1 MCRAGEHIWSDPIHQ
16 TWMLSLVPPVALAAM
31 TRIEWLKWRVR
42 WRNILLLIAQTCK
55 LLCFQNCCL
64 CVVHFLIRSY
74 FCREDDQWEQDCSES
89 SRRHKCLPPVSP
101 YRCRRHVVLDLLFDD
116 VWRQLIGCMK
126 ELVQRHWE
134 CCTSRRLNLTGLHA
148 LGWTLINKSTFLC
161 TTVLNLSLADDEN
174 ISGNLSP
181 VQQDFQ
187 NPFMLLSTLP
197 TMLPKLGQS
206 RVPPLTAGMQFQV
219 SGLRSNGRHR
229 GASKGVETVGLVS
242 LSSLSG
248 GSKLNFF
255 PF

>member
-1 MCRAGEHIWSDPIHQ
+1 MCCSFSYRI
-16 TWMLSLVPPVALAAM
+16 LSIV
-31 TRIEWLKWRVR
+31 
-42 WRNILLLIAQTCK
+42 
-55 LLCFQNCCL
+55 
-64 CVVHFLIRSY
+64 Y

-101 YRCRRHVVLDLLFDD
+101 YRCRCHAVLDLLFDD

-126 ELVQRHWE
+126 ELVQHHWE
-134 CCTSRRLNLTGLHA
+134 CCTSRRLNFTGLLA
-148 LGWTLINKSTFLC
+148 LGWALINKLTFLC
-161 TTVLNLSLADDEN
+161 TTVLNLYLADDEN

-206 RVPPLTAGMQFQV
+206 RVPPLTTGMQFQV
-219 SGLRSNGRHR
+219 SGLRRNGRHQ
-229 GASKGVETVGLVS
+229 GASKGVQTVGLIS

-248 GSKLNFF
+248 GSKLTFF
-255 PF
+255 FFSFSRCHQTKWLCYNRRT